1 MAKAA
6 KLVVE
11 LNEGSVDRLG
21 VLLAQIADLT
31 KEADAIKDAIKLSGE
46 SQEGNLFKAT
56 LVDMDRKVFDKE
68 FFIADNGPDGA
79 AVYDAYTKNT
89 VCVSVR
95 VTSR

>member
-21 VLLAQIADLT
+21 MLLAQIADLT

-46 SQEGNLFKAT
+46 SHEGSLFKAT

-68 FFIADNGPDGA
+68 YFIERHGSEL
-79 AVYDAYTKNT
+79 YDEYTKNT
-89 VCVSVR
+89 VSVSVR

>member
-1 MAKAA
+1 MAKA

-21 VLLAQIADLT
+21 MLLAQIADLT
-31 KEADAIKDAIKLSGE
+31 KEADAIKDAIKLSGA
-46 SQEGNLFKAT
+46 SLEGSFFRAT

-68 FFIADNGPDGA
+68 FFVEQHGA
-79 AVYDAYTKNT
+79 VAYDAYTKNT
-89 VCVSVR
+89 SCVSVR

>member
-1 MAKAA
+1 MAKA

-21 VLLAQIADLT
+21 VLLAQIADLAN
-31 KEADAIKDAIKLSGE
+31 EADAIKDAIKLSGQ
-46 SQEGNLFKAT
+46 SIEGNLFKAT

-68 FFIADNGPDGA
+68 FFIEQHGDTT
-79 AVYDAYTKNT
+79 YDAYTKNT
-89 VCVSVR
+89 SCISVR

>member
-1 MAKAA
+1 MAKA

-46 SQEGNLFKAT
+46 SREGNLFKAT

-68 FFIADNGPDGA
+68 FFVAQNGAD
-79 AVYDAYTKNT
+79 VYDAYTKNT
-89 VCVSVR
+89 VSVSVR

>member
-21 VLLAQIADLT
+21 MLLAQIADLT
-31 KEADAIKDAIKLSGE
+31 KEAEAIKDAIKLSGL
-46 SQEGNLFKAT
+46 SHEGSFFKAT

-68 FFIADNGPDGA
+68 FFVAQNGAD
-79 AVYDAYTKNT
+79 VYDAYTKNT
-89 VCVSVR
+89 VSVSVR

>member
-21 VLLAQIADLT
+21 MLLAQIADLT
-31 KEADAIKDAIKLSGE
+31 KEADAIKDAIKLSGL
-46 SQEGNLFKAT
+46 SHEGSFFKAT

-68 FFIADNGPDGA
+68 FFVAQNGA
-79 AVYDAYTKNT
+79 EVYDAYTKNT
-89 VCVSVR
+89 VSVSVR

>member
-1 MAKAA
+1 MAKA

-21 VLLAQIADLT
+21 MLLAQIKDLT
-31 KEADAIKDAIKLSGE
+31 DQADAIKEAIKLSGE
-46 SQEGNLFKAT
+46 SHEGSLFKAT

-68 FFIADNGPDGA
+68 FFVAQNGA
-79 AVYDAYTKNT
+79 EVYDAYTKNT

>member
-1 MAKAA
+1 MAKA

-31 KEADAIKDAIKLSGE
+31 EQADAIKDAIKRGGQSI
-46 SQEGNLFKAT
+46 EGSLFKAT
-56 LVDMDRKVFDKE
+56 LVDSDRKVFDKE
-68 FFIADNGPDGA
+68 FFVEQNGAD
-79 AVYDAYTKNT
+79 VYDAYTKNT
-89 VCVSVR
+89 VSVSVR

>member
-21 VLLAQIADLT
+21 MLLAQIADLT
-31 KEADAIKDAIKLSGE
+31 KEADAIKDAIKLSGL
-46 SQEGNLFKAT
+46 SHEGSFFKAT

-68 FFIADNGPDGA
+68 FFVAQNGADI
-79 AVYDAYTKNT
+79 YDAYTTTT
-89 VCVSVR
+89 VSVSVR

>member
-1 MAKAA
+1 MAKA

-21 VLLAQIADLT
+21 MLLAQIADLT
-31 KEADAIKDAIKLSGE
+31 AEADAIKTAIKLSGT
-46 SQEGNLFKAT
+46 SAEGSFFKAT

-68 FFIADNGPDGA
+68 FFIQDQGPNGA
-79 AVYDAYTKNT
+79 AIYDAYTKNT
-89 VCVSVR
+89 SCISVR

>member
-1 MAKAA
+1 MAKA

-21 VLLAQIADLT
+21 VLLAQIKDLT
-31 KEADAIKDAIKLSGE
+31 DQADAIKEAIKKSGE
-46 SQEGNLFKAT
+46 SQEGSLFKAT

-68 FFIADNGPDGA
+68 FFIEQYG
-79 AVYDAYTKNT
+79 VTTYDAYTKNT

>member
-1 MAKAA
+1 MAKA

-21 VLLAQIADLT
+21 MLLAQIADLT
-31 KEADAIKDAIKLSGE
+31 AEADAIKAAIKLSGV
-46 SQEGNLFKAT
+46 SAEGSFFKAT

-68 FFIADNGPDGA
+68 FFIKDQGPDGA
-79 AVYDAYTKNT
+79 AIYDAYTKNT
-89 VCVSVR
+89 SCISVR

>member
-1 MAKAA
+1 MAKA

-21 VLLAQIADLT
+21 MLLAQIADLT
-31 KEADAIKDAIKLSGE
+31 AEADAIKDAIKKSGQ
-46 SQEGNLFKAT
+46 SHEGSFFKTT

-68 FFIADNGPDGA
+68 FFIETHGA
-79 AVYDAYTKNT
+79 EAYDAYTKNT

>member
-1 MAKAA
+1 MAKA

-21 VLLAQIADLT
+21 MLLAQIADLT
-31 KEADAIKDAIKLSGE
+31 AEADAIKTAIKLSGV
-46 SQEGNLFKAT
+46 SAEGSFFKAT

-68 FFIADNGPDGA
+68 FFIKDHGPQGA
-79 AVYDAYTKNT
+79 SIYDAYTKNT
-89 VCVSVR
+89 SCISVR